1 MKHHHF
7 ILALLTALTV
17 AAAAAAE
24 IRKSDGTVYSNATV
38 EQVDPAG
45 LTISF
50 VNENGTSVLKRI
62 PFEELDATVQQQYRY
77 DPERARRYEERREQL
92 SRDSIEELKVTDTD
106 QTGRAEAIRA
116 KLRERFNGNNV
127 EVSRDDLLFLIRS
140 NRRALRVSGVEAA
153 QSGTLVRV
161 LRDDSGLTALPMMI
175 LADGLTLRAE
185 ESWTGFLY
193 PTGLKARIQGN
204 ANLPVFCATAE
215 MAADL
220 VSDYLDIY
228 YQFAASG
235 KSVPADGA
243 ANSSGTGNSSGVAGI
258 DTKDKSSSEPVEFG
272 NIRNFSGFY
281 YFGNNYYPVWWYYGN
296 WWNRYPGR
304 PISPI
309 SPRPPRP
316 PRPPFPPPC
325 QEPSRPPS
333 PPGGG
338 SSCPPPQ
345 KPGCSTRPIPM
356 DRLERPAG
364 SGTATQQR
372 PGTIQAPART
382 PEKQSPVTRLNAQP
396 ERPAGTSTL
405 RTPSR
410 SGNIIPAAPVNS
422 GGRRAVGRF

>member
-1 MKHHHF
+1 MKYHRF
-7 ILALLTALTV
+7 IPALLTALSV
-17 AAAAAAE
+17 VVDAAE
-24 IRKSDGTVYSNATV
+24 IRKSDGTVYPDATV

-62 PFEELDATVQQQYRY
+62 PFEELDVTLRQQYRY

-92 SRDSIEELKVTDTD
+92 SRDSIEELKVAD

-153 QSGTLVRV
+153 HSGTLVRV
-161 LRDDSGLTALPMMI
+161 LRDDSGLPALPMMI

-235 KSVPADGA
+235 KTVSADGA
-243 ANSSGTGNSSGVAGI
+243 ANSSGTGGSSGVAGI
-258 DTKDKSSSEPVEFG
+258 DTKDKSSSEPIEFG

-309 SPRPPRP
+309 SPRPP
-316 PRPPFPPPC
+316 FPPPC
-325 QEPSRPPS
+325 QEPPRPPVGPVDPERPS
-333 PPGGG
+333 KPDRPANPGNIV
-338 SSCPPPQ
+338 
-345 KPGCSTRPIPM
+345 K
-356 DRLERPAG
+356 LERPVG

-372 PGTIQAPART
+372 PGTIQAPVRT

-405 RTPSR
+405 RPPSR